1 MINFFRKK
9 RKKMAD
15 DNKAL
20 KYTRY
25 AIGEI
30 VLVVIG
36 ILIALSINN
45 WNEHRKIKN
54 EEQVLIS
61 QLLEDAKADFIFFT
75 SRTYYSKVHDTLYY
89 NLNNLYINHKVDSI
103 SALKMKRNPFG
114 LNLAYQSNLI
124 NNNPNAYDL
133 LLDKAIKT
141 KLREYY
147 SKYDYVSSA
156 IKMSNNTYDKYG
168 TPLKIKYFKELKEI
182 RNDSTVG
189 SFKEIIQDKDV
200 MAYISIL
207 RNVNFNTTIQVD
219 DFLEVNQELIQL
231 LKTYL
236 NEHQ

>member
-9 RKKMAD
+9 RKNLAD
-15 DNKAL
+15 DNKTL

-45 WNEHRKIKN
+45 WNEHRKVKN
-54 EEQVLIS
+54 EEMVLIS
-61 QLLEDAKADFIFFT
+61 QLLEDAKADFFFFT
-75 SRTYYSKVHDTLYY
+75 SRSNYSKTHDTLYS
-89 NLNNLYINHKVDSI
+89 NLNDLYKNHKVDSI
-103 SALKMKRNPFG
+103 SALKANNNPFG

-124 NNNPNAYDL
+124 NNNPDAYDL
-133 LLDKAIKT
+133 LLDIAIKT
-141 KLREYY
+141 KLRDYY

-168 TPLKIKYFKELKEI
+168 TPLKIKYFKELNEI
-182 RNDSTVG
+182 RNDSSLGGV
-189 SFKEIIQDKDV
+189 KDIILDKDV
-200 MAYISIL
+200 MAYLSIL
-207 RNVNFNTTIQVD
+207 RNVNFNAAIQVD
-219 DFLEVNQELIQL
+219 KFLEVNQELIL
-231 LKTYL
+231 ILKAYL